1 MAGSAPSSTIEVSA
15 DTLTHTLTDD
25 DLVDGALYRVELR
38 AAGESWDDAS
48 SLYVLGPVIQFS
60 SDTPFMQYT
69 GLPIS
74 WELPRASQAKGDMV
88 RYSIVPALPE
98 GLKYGQE
105 AGEDYVDL
113 AASENPSITGAVGH
127 TVGGSKQ
134 FYRLMGCDVENGMV
148 DDESCDTHIFE
159 IEITPAT
166 VKPLADVIRDREYA
180 IGVALVTS
188 ALNQFPQVG
197 VDGADD
203 NYEYSLLDQED
214 YTALDVPGLDFDDQ
228 SLRLSGTPE
237 GPVDEIKVTYRAQR
251 PGSDVWHEAQFTIHI
266 VAIESHVCRTGLN
279 YEETLRVY
287 NKTETVGAANFTVRA
302 DSDSYYVLPIGE
314 EGQQGTGATSTRTF
328 QLVTVERGGDLAG
341 PDANML
347 PAGLQVVKLMVD
359 KDSRNPLTN
368 EDSDKWLYT
377 RQGPYKSSDV
387 MEQMLDADSRYADP
401 EPDYPDTDSG
411 MRLAVGVSDKDMLE
425 VGEYLSCFIVH
436 DTDDDTGETDS
447 SAVVFNLK
455 VLPNLSARDWVI
467 ELEGAGDMSEL
478 DVDEAFTTDPSLL
491 DFDVMYVEDNATM
504 NDSGC
509 IADEADE
516 PLDIVT
522 WSTANDTVT
531 FTAREVSETMT
542 QRVQVK
548 AELMTGGAEACV
560 QIRIT
565 VLPEPPATEQPA
577 GLTAPTMVEV
587 TVSGNDVTITWE
599 NAENALSHMVLLF
612 ETSDYDLIAPVATMQ
627 DDGTTTYSD
636 LAAGTY
642 IVVVVAYDAD
652 VNIELGISNT
662 ATVPGS

>member
-1 MAGSAPSSTIEVSA
+1 MT
-15 DTLTHTLTDD
+15 
-25 DLVDGALYRVELR
+25 
-38 AAGESWDDAS
+38 
-48 SLYVLGPVIQFS
+48 
-60 SDTPFMQYT
+60 SD
-69 GLPIS
+69 
-74 WELPRASQAKGDMV
+74 
-88 RYSIVPALPE
+88 
-98 GLKYGQE
+98 
-105 AGEDYVDL
+105 
-113 AASENPSITGAVGH
+113 
-127 TVGGSKQ
+127 
-134 FYRLMGCDVENGMV
+134 
-148 DDESCDTHIFE
+148 
-159 IEITPAT
+159 
-166 VKPLADVIRDREYA
+166 
-180 IGVALVTS
+180 
-188 ALNQFPQVG
+188 
-197 VDGADD
+197 
-203 NYEYSLLDQED
+203 
-214 YTALDVPGLDFDDQ
+214 
-228 SLRLSGTPE
+228 
-237 GPVDEIKVTYRAQR
+237 
-251 PGSDVWHEAQFTIHI
+251 
-266 VAIESHVCRTGLN
+266 
-279 YEETLRVY
+279 
-287 NKTETVGAANFTVRA
+287 
-302 DSDSYYVLPIGE
+302 
-314 EGQQGTGATSTRTF
+314 
-328 QLVTVERGGDLAG
+328 
-341 PDANML
+341 
-347 PAGLQVVKLMVD
+347 
-359 KDSRNPLTN
+359 
-368 EDSDKWLYT
+368 T
-377 RQGPYKSSDV
+377 RQGFHKSSDAV
-387 MEQMLDADSRYADP
+387 MEQMMDTEGRYADP

-411 MRLAVGVSDKDMLE
+411 MRLAIGVSDKDMLE

-565 VLPEPPATEQPA
+565 VLPEPTAQPPTTEQPA

>member
-1 MAGSAPSSTIEVSA
+1 MSA
-15 DTLTHTLTDD
+15 DTLMHTLEDD

-48 SLYVLGPVIQFS
+48 SLEVLGPVIQFS

-98 GLKYGQE
+98 GLEYGQE
-105 AGEDYVDL
+105 AGEAYVDL
-113 AASENPSITGAVGH
+113 AASEHPSITGAVGH

-134 FYRLMGCDVENGMV
+134 FYRLMGCDVEKGIP
-148 DDESCDTHIFE
+148 DYESCDTHIFQ

-166 VKPLADVIRDREYA
+166 VKPLADVIRDREYP

-203 NYEYSLLDQED
+203 NYEYSLLDQAD
-214 YTALDVPGLDFDDQ
+214 YTALDVPGLDFNDQ
-228 SLRLSGTPE
+228 TLQLSGTPE
-237 GPVDEIKVTYRAQR
+237 GPVDEIMVTYRAQR
-251 PGSDVWHEAQFTIHI
+251 PGSSVWHEAQFTIHI

-302 DSDSYYVLPIGE
+302 DSASYYVLPIGE

-328 QLVTVERGGDLAG
+328 ELITVERGGDLAG

-359 KDSRNPLTN
+359 ADSVNPLN
-368 EDSDKWLYT
+368 DLHT
-377 RQGPYKSSDV
+377 RQGFHPSDAV
-387 MEQMLDADSRYADP
+387 MEQMMDKDGRYADP

-411 MRLAVGVSDKDMLE
+411 MRLAIGVSDKDMLE

-504 NDSGC
+504 NASGC
-509 IADEADE
+509 IAAEADE

-565 VLPEPPATEQPA
+565 VLPEPTAQPPTTEPPTTEQPA
-577 GLTAPTMVEV
+577 GLTAPTMV
-587 TVSGNDVTITWE
+587 
-599 NAENALSHMVLLF
+599 
-612 ETSDYDLIAPVATMQ
+612 
-627 DDGTTTYSD
+627 DGD
-636 LAAGTY
+636 G
-642 IVVVVAYDAD
+642 
-652 VNIELGISNT
+652 
-662 ATVPGS
+662 